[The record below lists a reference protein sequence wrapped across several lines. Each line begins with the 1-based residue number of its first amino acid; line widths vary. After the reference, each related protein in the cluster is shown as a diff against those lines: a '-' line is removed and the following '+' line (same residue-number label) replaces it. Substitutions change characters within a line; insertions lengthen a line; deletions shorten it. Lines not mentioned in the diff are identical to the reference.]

1 MQIES
6 DKLKKSYVVLY
17 LKGKLDSNAENIIK
31 EETNKFL
38 KKKKNIIMDL
48 SKISFINSSGLG
60 ILVSV
65 LKKCKNENLK
75 LYLVNLKPYVKELI
89 NSSQLN
95 RIFDIKKS
103 IKDII
108 DKK

>member
-6 DKLKKSYVVLY
+6 EKIKNNYAILY

-31 EETNKFL
+31 EEVNKFI

-48 SKISFINSSGLG
+48 SKISYINSSGLG

-65 LKKCKNENLK
+65 LKKAKSENLK
-75 LYLVNLKPYVKELI
+75 LHLVNLQSYVEELI
-89 NSSQLN
+89 NSSQLD
-95 RIFDIKKS
+95 RIFS
-103 IKDII
+103 IKNNIKDVIG
-108 DKK
+108 

>member
-1 MQIES
+1 MQIELE
-6 DKLKKSYVVLY
+6 KLKNNYVVLY

-31 EETNKFL
+31 EETNKFF
-38 KKKKNIIMDL
+38 KQKKNIIIDL

-65 LKKCKNENLK
+65 LKKCKSKDLK
-75 LYLVNLKPYVKELI
+75 LYLVNLKSYVKELI

-95 RIFDIKKS
+95 RIFNIKKS
-103 IKDII
+103 IKEII
-108 DKK
+108 DKN